1 MVEDDIEGEFDLSD
15 EGLSR
20 LDRLAASA
28 RKKLGRRKKAEPQ
41 NLAKDLLAGES
52 KGKKKDTFKKLIE
65 SDLGTGK
72 AGQAINFLKS
82 PVSAIQGILT
92 GPLPIL
98 GGILAAAQM
107 VKFMASELTKKGGI
121 FDRFF
126 KDAAD
131 TLSNA
136 LRDKQ
141 VTADIKSGLSV
152 QLILTTASGS
162 QSPRDAYN
170 TFEQF
175 ENNKEQF
182 ESDFAIRRTDGGS

>member
-1 MVEDDIEGEFDLSD
+1 MVEDDIEGDFDLSD

-20 LDRLAASA
+20 LDKLAAAA
-28 RKKLGRRKKAEPQ
+28 RKKLGKRKKAEPQ
-41 NLAKDLLAGES
+41 NLAKDLLEGES

-72 AGQAINFLKS
+72 AGQALNLLRNPIGS
-82 PVSAIQGILT
+82 IQGILT

-107 VKFMASELTKKGGI
+107 VKFMATELTKKGGI

-126 KDAAD
+126 KDSVD
-131 TLSNA
+131 RLDNA
-136 LRDKQ
+136 LRDKR
-141 VTADIKSGLSV
+141 VTQGIRIGEI

-170 TFEQF
+170 TSEQF
-175 ENNKEQF
+175 ENNKEEF
-182 ESDFAIRRTDGGS
+182 ESAFAITRTDGGS